1 MKNPFHGLGVALITP
16 FTAEQAVD
24 YDALEELV
32 DSLLKGGADFLCIL
46 GTTAETPCLENDEKQ
61 EIIRRIVEQN
71 NGRVPLLL
79 GCGNNNT
86 ASVVQ
91 YLKETDLN
99 GIDGV
104 LIVTPYYNKP
114 SQEGLYQHFSAVAA
128 ATDKPVVLY
137 NVPGRTGV
145 NLQASTTLRI
155 AGDCPNV
162 VAIKE
167 ASGKLDQIETIIQN
181 APDGFEVLSGD
192 DAVTFELL
200 SLGAVGVISVI
211 GNAYPEAFGTMVH
224 AVLKENMPE
233 ALALH
238 RKLHP
243 LYSLMTADGN
253 PAGIKSLLTAQ
264 GKIKNVLRLPLVPAT
279 TATLDAIKEYAAAF
293 KEE

>member
-1 MKNPFHGLGVALITP
+1 MGVALITP

-79 GCGNNNT
+79 GCGSNNT

-200 SLGAVGVISVI
+200 SLGAAGVISVI

>member
-279 TATLDAIKEYAAAF
+279 TATQVAIKEYAAAF

>member
-79 GCGNNNT
+79 GCGSNNT

-279 TATLDAIKEYAAAF
+279 TVTLDAIKEYAAAF

>member
-79 GCGNNNT
+79 GCGSNNT

-243 LYSLMTADGN
+243 LYGLMTADGN

>member
-79 GCGNNNT
+79 GCGSNNT

-264 GKIKNVLRLPLVPAT
+264 GKIKNVLRLPLVPAA

>member
-1 MKNPFHGLGVALITP
+1 M
-16 FTAEQAVD
+16 
-24 YDALEELV
+24 
-32 DSLLKGGADFLCIL
+32 
-46 GTTAETPCLENDEKQ
+46 
-61 EIIRRIVEQN
+61 
-71 NGRVPLLL
+71 
-79 GCGNNNT
+79 
-86 ASVVQ
+86 
-91 YLKETDLN
+91 
-99 GIDGV
+99 
-104 LIVTPYYNKP
+104 
-114 SQEGLYQHFSAVAA
+114 AA

-145 NLQASTTLRI
+145 NLQPSTTLRI

-279 TATLDAIKEYAAAF
+279 TATQVAIKEYAAAF

>member
-114 SQEGLYQHFSAVAA
+114 SQEGLYQHFSTVAA

-279 TATLDAIKEYAAAF
+279 TATQVAIKEYAAAF

>member
-137 NVPGRTGV
+137 SPRAHGRKPPGVDHAAHSR
-145 NLQASTTLRI
+145 R
-155 AGDCPNV
+155 
-162 VAIKE
+162 
-167 ASGKLDQIETIIQN
+167 
-181 APDGFEVLSGD
+181 LS
-192 DAVTFELL
+192 ERR
-200 SLGAVGVISVI
+200 
-211 GNAYPEAFGTMVH
+211 GN
-224 AVLKENMPE
+224 
-233 ALALH
+233 
-238 RKLHP
+238 
-243 LYSLMTADGN
+243 
-253 PAGIKSLLTAQ
+253 
-264 GKIKNVLRLPLVPAT
+264 
-279 TATLDAIKEYAAAF
+279 
-293 KEE
+293 

>member
-114 SQEGLYQHFSAVAA
+114 SQEGLYQHFSTVAA

-145 NLQASTTLRI
+145 NLQPSTTLRI

-279 TATLDAIKEYAAAF
+279 TATQVAIKEYAAAF

>member
-1 MKNPFHGLGVALITP
+1 M
-16 FTAEQAVD
+16 
-24 YDALEELV
+24 
-32 DSLLKGGADFLCIL
+32 
-46 GTTAETPCLENDEKQ
+46 
-61 EIIRRIVEQN
+61 
-71 NGRVPLLL
+71 
-79 GCGNNNT
+79 
-86 ASVVQ
+86 
-91 YLKETDLN
+91 
-99 GIDGV
+99 
-104 LIVTPYYNKP
+104 
-114 SQEGLYQHFSAVAA
+114 AA

>member
-79 GCGNNNT
+79 GCGSNNT

-200 SLGAVGVISVI
+200 SLGAAGVISVI

>member
-79 GCGNNNT
+79 GCGSNNT

-145 NLQASTTLRI
+145 NLLASTTLRI

>member
-1 MKNPFHGLGVALITP
+1 MGVALITP

-79 GCGNNNT
+79 GCGSNNT

>member
-79 GCGNNNT
+79 GCGSNNT

-114 SQEGLYQHFSAVAA
+114 RKVCISTFPQWQ
-128 ATDKPVVLY
+128 PQ
-137 NVPGRTGV
+137 RT
-145 NLQASTTLRI
+145 NRWYSTTS
-155 AGDCPNV
+155 P
-162 VAIKE
+162 
-167 ASGKLDQIETIIQN
+167 
-181 APDGFEVLSGD
+181 
-192 DAVTFELL
+192 
-200 SLGAVGVISVI
+200 GAR
-211 GNAYPEAFGTMVH
+211 A
-224 AVLKENMPE
+224 
-233 ALALH
+233 
-238 RKLHP
+238 
-243 LYSLMTADGN
+243 
-253 PAGIKSLLTAQ
+253 
-264 GKIKNVLRLPLVPAT
+264 
-279 TATLDAIKEYAAAF
+279 
-293 KEE
+293 

>member
-24 YDALEELV
+24 YDALEEFV

-79 GCGNNNT
+79 GCGSNNT